1 MLQIGILVAAKFE
14 VVVNAKM
21 RKKTRVLDSAYTY
34 KVRVNGYRASQTS
47 FCDKRAKAR
56 KYSIRSPL
64 EDVGT

>member
-21 RKKTRVLDSAYTY
+21 RKKTRVLESAYTY

-56 KYSIRSPL
+56 K
-64 EDVGT
+64 